1 MKSKLLLLMSCA
13 FFLLSCG
20 DDEEMQ
26 YANIYFPLSTWAS
39 KSDFFIANF
48 DYAKDTTYIVGA
60 YCGGSIPVPQNVS
73 VSIGL
78 SVDSLKK
85 LQLKEPSF
93 ASYEVLPKGSY
104 DITPADTVAV
114 IKENTNRGDLRIIFH
129 TTKLDP
135 TKQYV
140 LPLRIKATSHYELA
154 PQHSYLFFGIK
165 KQ

>member
-1 MKSKLLLLMSCA
+1 MKNKLLLLMLCA

-20 DDEEMQ
+20 DDEEMR

-39 KSDFFIANF
+39 KCDFFIANF
-48 DYAKDTTYIVGA
+48 DYAKDTTYVVGV
-60 YCGGSIPVPQNVS
+60 YCGGSLPVPQNVN

-85 LQLKEPSF
+85 LQVKEPSF
-93 ASYEVLPKGSY
+93 ANYEVLPEGSY
-104 DITPADTVAV
+104 DITPADTVAM
-114 IKENTNRGDLRIIFH
+114 IKKNTNRGDLRIIFH

-140 LPLRIKATSHYELA
+140 LPLRIKSTSHYELA

>member
-13 FFLLSCG
+13 FFLRSCG

-93 ASYEVLPKGSY
+93 ASYEVLPEGSY